1 MCLEAALVKEGPAHC
16 ATEALSLTR
25 SERAMRRPAEPSV
38 TRCVTRSRPISLTS
52 LTVAARAYDWPG
64 VRDSRTSECVAE
76 DAIGPIIGYRE
87 WVLIADEILSPLART
102 PWGAGPMRA
111 ECLPDCHP
119 AQGLWRTASTHPEPA
134 PAHGCVCGIYALF
147 TPQRSR
153 GRERLAVMRGAVV
166 LWGRIELHQRGM
178 RAEFARIVTLA
189 LPSSRRRAAAV
200 ARVAEL
206 LDVEA
211 VPARALPLAA
221 RAYGEPL
228 DPTFIPE

>member
-1 MCLEAALVKEGPAHC
+1 
-16 ATEALSLTR
+16 
-25 SERAMRRPAEPSV
+25 MRRPAEPSV

-111 ECLPDCHP
+111 ECLPDCRP

-153 GRERLAVMRGAVV
+153 GRERLAVLRGAVV

-200 ARVAEL
+200 SRVAEL